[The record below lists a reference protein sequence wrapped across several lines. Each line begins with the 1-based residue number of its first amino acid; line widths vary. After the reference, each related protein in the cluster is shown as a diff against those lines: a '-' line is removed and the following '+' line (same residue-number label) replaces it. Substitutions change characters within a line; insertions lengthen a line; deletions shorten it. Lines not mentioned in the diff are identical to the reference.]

1 SSKVTGSASIGTYSR
16 MAESKLRQLL
26 HELDAELQKTP
37 TLDEK
42 QRQQIASIRQEVET
56 VLTELGSP
64 ARSKDRIGEAIGL
77 FETSHPKLTLILEQ
91 VIDTLAG
98 MGL

>member
-1 SSKVTGSASIGTYSR
+1 

-26 HELDAELQKTP
+26 HDLDVELQKTSG
-37 TLDEK
+37 LDER
-42 QRQQIASIRQEVET
+42 QRQHIAAIRQEVEA
-56 VLTELGSP
+56 VLAELGSP
-64 ARSKDRIGEAIGL
+64 TKGQQNPGRKARIGEALAL
-77 FETSHPKLTLILEQ
+77 FETSHPNLTLILEQ